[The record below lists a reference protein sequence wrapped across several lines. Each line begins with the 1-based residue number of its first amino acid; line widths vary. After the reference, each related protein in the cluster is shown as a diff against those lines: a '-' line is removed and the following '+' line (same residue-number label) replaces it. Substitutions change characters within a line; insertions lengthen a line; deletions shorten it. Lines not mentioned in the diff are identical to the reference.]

1 MTAYMIKT
9 HLQRWW
15 LELLGIT
22 TRDDCV
28 YYEVSSPEI
37 TAGKTRYHLCNTV
50 HSILHGSGMTACN
63 IMYNL
68 YYIKSF
74 PGQRWLC
81 ILWRIISRDDCVYYE
96 VSSPEIMAGKMRYHL
111 YYIESFQGQR
121 WRRKLWGIIS
131 RDNGW
136 KNEVSSLQ
144 YCA

>member
-50 HSILHGSGMTACN
+50 HSILWVLIHWGRRAISC
-63 IMYNL
+63 
-68 YYIKSF
+68 
-74 PGQRWLC
+74 
-81 ILWRIISRDDCVYYE
+81 IISRDDSVLFK
-96 VSSPEIMAGKMRYHL
+96 VSSPEITAGKTRYHL

-121 WRRKLWGIIS
+121 WLRILWGIIS

-136 KNEVSSLQ
+136 ENEVSSLLHRIIPGSEMTAYIMRYHLQ
-144 YCA
+144 R